1 MRVLPALLV
10 PAVLAPLPLPLAAHA
25 RHRLPS
31 RTEEAAKVHRVEKVA
46 ENVYC
51 IFGQGGNI
59 GLVVTA
65 KHAVLIDDQFERLV
79 PGLLAAVRSVT
90 DKPIKYLINTHAH
103 PDHVGGNPALEKLV
117 TAIVAH
123 TNVLK
128 RMETEQAKLEPAKR
142 GGLPELAL
150 GSEDA
155 TEKARLD
162 IHLDGTGLHLV
173 HAGPGHTDGDVMVG
187 IPAARVLHM
196 GDLFFNG
203 ILPFID
209 TGSGGS
215 FDGLVAQVAWV
226 ATWLPEDT
234 RIIPGHGPVCGKKE
248 LLRYRDLLL
257 AVQAHVK
264 AHPSLD
270 AKALAASFDTAAW
283 PDWKPMPTFVT
294 WETLFAVASGKGP
307 GRVKG
312 A

>member
-1 MRVLPALLV
+1 MRALPVLLTLTA
-10 PAVLAPLPLPLAAHA
+10 LAPLPLVAHA
-25 RHRLPS
+25 RHRAPI
-31 RTEEAAKVHRVEKVA
+31 RAEDATRIHRVEKLA
-46 ENVYC
+46 DNVYC

-65 KHAVLIDDQFERLV
+65 RHAVLIDDQFERLV

-123 TNVLK
+123 TNVLR

-150 GSEDA
+150 GSEDT
-155 TEKARLD
+155 TERARLD
-162 IHLDGTGLHLV
+162 IHLDGTDLHLV

-187 IPAARVLHM
+187 IPAARVLHL

-209 TGSGGS
+209 TESGGS
-215 FDGLVAQVAWV
+215 FDGLVAQIGWV
-226 ATWLPEDT
+226 GSWIPEDT
-234 RIIPGHGPVCGKKE
+234 KLIPGHGPVCGKKE

-257 AVQAHVK
+257 AVQAHVR
-264 AHPSLD
+264 AHPGQD
-270 AKALAASFDTAAW
+270 PKALAAGFDTAAW

-294 WETLFAVASGKGP
+294 WETLFAAASGHGP
-307 GRVKG
+307 GRVK
-312 A
+312 AS